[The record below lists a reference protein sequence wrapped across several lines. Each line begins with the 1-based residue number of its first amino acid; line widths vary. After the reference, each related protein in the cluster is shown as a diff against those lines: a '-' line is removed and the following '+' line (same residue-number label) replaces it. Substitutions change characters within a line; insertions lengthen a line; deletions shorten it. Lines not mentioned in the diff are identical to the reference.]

1 MPSEELKISDD
12 LIKRGKETSSK
23 KRTFDF
29 EEFLQQYRY
38 PITVFL
44 LGLILVGFGVI
55 YFKVGRDNKSSNIEV
70 LEEATEAQDQGLEL
84 VVEISGAVEKPG
96 VYKLSGGSRVEDLL
110 IAAGGISA
118 DADRE
123 WVEKMINRAAK
134 ITDGQKILIPSK
146 SELAPN
152 QDYQSEVSGAKNNG
166 DVKLYQGVQ
175 GSGYDN
181 LVNINTSSQKELEEL
196 PGIGPV
202 YAQSIIE
209 HRPYSSIEEL
219 LSKDALKKSVYE
231 KIKDLV
237 TVY

>member
-134 ITDGQKILIPSK
+134 ITDGQKIFIPSK

-175 GSGYDN
+175 GSGYEN

-202 YAQSIIE
+202 YAQSMIE
-209 HRPYSSIEEL
+209 HRPYSSVEEL

>member
-166 DVKLYQGVQ
+166 DVKLYQGVR
-175 GSGYDN
+175 GSGYEN

-202 YAQSIIE
+202 YAQSMIE
-209 HRPYSSIEEL
+209 HRPYSSVEEL

>member
-202 YAQSIIE
+202 YAQSMIE
-209 HRPYSSIEEL
+209 HRPYSSVEEL

>member
-202 YAQSIIE
+202 YAQSMIE
-209 HRPYSSIEEL
+209 HRPYSSVEEL

-231 KIKDLV
+231 KIKDLI

>member
-134 ITDGQKILIPSK
+134 ITDGQKIFIPSK

-202 YAQSIIE
+202 YAQSMIE
-209 HRPYSSIEEL
+209 HRPYSSVEEL